1 MKKLFFLFSIS
12 LFTGIIAKAQCDRTV
27 TWTSTK
33 TDYLDSNGTV
43 KNTVTLPT
51 TVQTTSKHITV
62 TVSSG
67 QGDGEVIQ
75 GDIKDVKCSWKQAYK
90 DGKESFTSV
99 LAKSNG
105 ETRNAIITIEA
116 KDGKIDIIVEVEN
129 TGGRKMRLLIDNYK
143 VGA

>member
-1 MKKLFFLFSIS
+1 MKKLFFLFSIAS
-12 LFTGIIAKAQCDRTV
+12 FTGLIAKAQCDHAV

-51 TVQTTSKHITV
+51 TIQTTSQHITV

-67 QGDGEVIQ
+67 QGDGEVIE
-75 GDIKDVKCSWKQAYK
+75 GDIKDLKCSWKQAYK

-99 LAKSNG
+99 MAKSNG
-105 ETRNAIITIEA
+105 ETKNTTITIEA
-116 KDGKIDIIVEVEN
+116 KDGKIDIIVEIEN
-129 TGGRKMRLLIDNYK
+129 TGGKKMRLLIDNYK
-143 VGA
+143 VDA